1 MDTIM
6 LGEIIKSA
14 VIFALAIVVTFII
27 VKSFIYSF
35 LRIIEDFPELFP
47 IMQER
52 YRSSFL
58 GRIYCIIIRYGI
70 LPALIIGIN
79 IPTILMW
86 KYIPQLAT
94 QFWNSLTDWNN
105 ILTLSIFFSFTI
117 SAVYLDAYVIRWR
130 KLIVE
135 AWWE

>member
-14 VIFALAIVVTFII
+14 VIFVFAIAMTFII
-27 VKSFIYSF
+27 VKSVIYSF

-47 IMQER
+47 IMKER
-52 YRSSFL
+52 YGSSFL
-58 GRIYCIIIRYGI
+58 GRIYCFVIRYGI
-70 LPALIIGIN
+70 LPVLIIGIN

-94 QFWNSLTDWNN
+94 PFWNNPTDWIN
-105 ILTLSIFFSFTI
+105 IFTLSIFFGLTLC
-117 SAVYLDAYVIRWR
+117 AVYLDAYIIRWR

-135 AWWE
+135 AWWK

>member
-1 MDTIM
+1 MNTIM

-14 VIFALAIVVTFII
+14 VIFALAIAVTFII

-47 IMQER
+47 IMKER
-52 YRSSFL
+52 YGSSFL
-58 GRIYCIIIRYGI
+58 DRIYCFIICYGI
-70 LPALIIGIN
+70 LLVLIIGIN
-79 IPTILMW
+79 ILTILMW
-86 KYIPQLAT
+86 KYILQLAT
-94 QFWNSLTDWNN
+94 QFWNSLTDYIN
-105 ILTLSIFFSFTI
+105 ILTLSISFGFTI
-117 SAVYLDAYVIRWR
+117 TAVYLDAYVIRWR